1 MNLGNIS
8 ITLKLLKNTPMANQ
22 YVDLE
27 TLKFLLYKV
36 QDLQEVL
43 DQERYADYDKASIE
57 LLLNSVKDFS
67 DKELFPYFREM
78 DEKPAHFKDGEI
90 VVHPQVTKYMAAGGE
105 MGLIASPFSYEDGG
119 MQMPAMALHAA
130 TFIQDAANNHLP
142 GYIGLT
148 IGSAEL
154 IAHFAN
160 QELKDTYL
168 PNMLSGQWGGT
179 MCLTEPQAG
188 SSLSDI
194 VTSAT
199 PDGDSYKI
207 HGQKIFIS
215 GGDYQGAENI
225 VHLVLARIKGAP
237 AGTKGISLFVVPKH
251 RPTTDGSLAPND
263 VTTVADFEKMGQKG
277 YCTTHLFFGDK
288 EDCQGWLVGEANQG
302 LKYMFLMMNGA
313 RIGVG
318 RGATAIASAAYQASL
333 NYANERPQG
342 RQLTSTGKKDA
353 NQEQTLIINHPDVR
367 RMLLL
372 QKVITEGAQS
382 LFLLTAKYHDLSIAS
397 ADADARERYRLL
409 LEIMTPVVKTYP
421 SEMGITSVNNGVQ
434 VLGGYGFCS
443 EYILQQYLRD
453 IRISAIYEGTTGIQ
467 SQDLLGR
474 KITMENGKA
483 LQLLSEEIK
492 NSIKASMVHESLAPY
507 AKKLGAKLE
516 LTQEVLQSL
525 KGFAKKGDYQR
536 FLADATPFME
546 FFSTIVMSWLWLDIG
561 RTAQEAL
568 VTGSTE
574 NSTDFYESKIHAME
588 FYFKYELPKTTGL
601 SEILMDNRKALT
613 IGTDTK
619 VFA

>member
-1 MNLGNIS
+1 
-8 ITLKLLKNTPMANQ
+8 MANQ
-22 YVDLE
+22 YFDLE
-27 TLKFLLYKV
+27 TLKFLLYHV
-36 QDLQEVL
+36 HGVQEVL
-43 DQERYADYDKASIE
+43 DQERYTDYDKESID

-67 DKELFPYFREM
+67 DKELFPFFKEM
-78 DEKPAHFKDGEI
+78 DENPAHFKDGEI
-90 VVHPQVTKYMAAGGE
+90 VVHPQVNKYMKAGGE
-105 MGLIASPFSYEDGG
+105 MGFIAGSFPYENGG
-119 MQMPAMALHAA
+119 MQLPAMVSHASA
-130 TFIQDAANNHLP
+130 FIQDAANNHMP

-148 IGSAEL
+148 VGAAEL
-154 IAHFAN
+154 ITHFAN
-160 QELKDTYL
+160 QELNDTYV
-168 PNMLSGQWGGT
+168 PNMLTGQWGGT

-199 PDGDSYKI
+199 PDGDAYKI

-225 VHLVLARIKGAP
+225 VHLVLARIIGAP
-237 AGTKGISLFVVPKH
+237 AGTKGISLFVVPKL
-251 RPTTDGSLAPND
+251 RPEADGSLSSND
-263 VTTVADFEKMGQKG
+263 VQTVADFQKMGQRG

-288 EDCQGWLVGEANQG
+288 EACQGWLVGEANQG

-318 RGATAIASAAYQASL
+318 RGAAAIATAAYQASL

-342 RQLTSTGKKDA
+342 RQLTNTGKKDA

-372 QKVITEGAQS
+372 QKVVSEGS
-382 LFLLTAKYHDLSIAS
+382 LSLVFLTAKYHDLSIS
-397 ADADARERYRLL
+397 CADADEREKYRLL

-421 SEMGITSVNNGVQ
+421 SEMGKTAVDNGVQ

-443 EYILQQYLRD
+443 DYILQQYLRD
-453 IRISAIYEGTTGIQ
+453 IRIFAIYEGTTGIQ

-474 KITMENGKA
+474 KVTMDNGKA
-483 LQLLSEEIK
+483 LKLLSEEIMK
-492 NSIKASMVHESLAPY
+492 TIKESMAHESLAPN
-507 AKKLGAKLE
+507 AQKLGAKLE
-516 LTQEVLQSL
+516 LTQQVLQSL
-525 KGFAKKGDYQR
+525 MGFAMKGDYQR

-546 FFSTIVMSWLWLDIG
+546 FFSNIIVGWLWLDMA
-561 RTAQEAL
+561 REAQNAL
-568 VTGSTE
+568 VTGSNG

-601 SEILMDNRKALT
+601 AEILMDNTQALT
-613 IGTDTK
+613 SGTDKK

>member
-1 MNLGNIS
+1 
-8 ITLKLLKNTPMANQ
+8 MANQ

-36 QDLQEVL
+36 HNVQEVL
-43 DQERYADYDKASIE
+43 DQERYADYDQESIE
-57 LLLNSVKDFS
+57 ILLNSVKDFS

-78 DEKPAHFKDGEI
+78 DENPAHFKDGGI
-90 VVHPQVTKYMAAGGE
+90 VVHPQVNKYMKLGGE
-105 MGLIASPFSYEDGG
+105 MGFIAGSFPYENGG
-119 MQMPAMALHAA
+119 MQLPGMVSHASA
-130 TFIQDAANNHLP
+130 FIQDAANNHLP

-148 IGSAEL
+148 VGAAEL
-154 IAHFAN
+154 ITHFAN
-160 QELKDTYL
+160 KELNDTYV
-168 PNMLSGQWGGT
+168 PNMLTGQWGGT

-215 GGDYQGAENI
+215 GGDYTGAENI

-251 RPTTDGSLAPND
+251 RPNADGSLTDND
-263 VTTVADFEKMGQKG
+263 VETVADFQKMGQKG
-277 YCTTHLFFGDK
+277 YCTTHLFFGDN
-288 EDCQGWLVGEANQG
+288 EGCEGWLVGEANQG

-318 RGATAIASAAYQASL
+318 RGAAAIASAAYQASL
-333 NYANERPQG
+333 NYANERAQG
-342 RQLTSTGKKDA
+342 RKLTSTGKKDA

-372 QKVITEGAQS
+372 QKVVTEGSQS
-382 LFLLTAKYHDLSIAS
+382 LVLLAAKYHDLSIAS
-397 ADADARERYRLL
+397 ADADTREKYRLL

-421 SEMGITSVNNGVQ
+421 SEMGKTAVDNGLQ
-434 VLGGYGFCS
+434 VLGGYGFCADFV
-443 EYILQQYLRD
+443 LQQYLRD
-453 IRISAIYEGTTGIQ
+453 IRISALYEGTTGIQ

-474 KITMENGKA
+474 KITMQDGKA
-483 LQLLSEEIK
+483 LKLLSAEMMS
-492 NSIKASMVHESLAPY
+492 SIKASMGHESLAPY
-507 AKKLGAKLE
+507 AQKLGAKLE
-516 LTQEVLQSL
+516 LTQQVLQSL
-525 KGFAKKGDYQR
+525 MGFAMKGDYQR

-546 FFSTIVMSWLWLDIG
+546 FFSNILIGWLWLDMA
-561 RTAQEAL
+561 REAQNAL
-568 VTGSTE
+568 VTGSKE
-574 NSTDFYESKIHAME
+574 NAADFYESKIHAME

-601 SEILMDNRKALT
+601 AEILMDNKQALT
-613 IGTDTK
+613 IGTDKK

>member
-1 MNLGNIS
+1 
-8 ITLKLLKNTPMANQ
+8 MANQ

-27 TLKFLLYKV
+27 TLKFLLNKV
-36 QDLQEVL
+36 NTVQEVL
-43 DQERYADYDKASIE
+43 DQERYADYDAASID

-78 DEKPAHFKDGEI
+78 DEKPAYFKDGEI
-90 VVHPQVTKYMAAGGE
+90 VVHPQVNTYMKTAGE
-105 MGLIASPFSYEDGG
+105 MGLIAGPFSYEHGG
-119 MQMPAMALHAA
+119 MQMPAMVAHAA
-130 TFIQDAANNHLP
+130 SFIQDAANNHLP
-142 GYIGLT
+142 GYGGLT
-148 IGSAEL
+148 VGAAEL
-154 IAHFAN
+154 IAHFGS

-194 VTSAT
+194 TTSAT
-199 PDGDSYKI
+199 PDGDTYKI

-215 GGDYQGAENI
+215 GGDYVGAENI

-237 AGTKGISLFVVPKH
+237 AGTKGISLFVVPKNT
-251 RPTTDGSLAPND
+251 PTAEGGLERND
-263 VTTVADFEKMGQKG
+263 VTTVADFEKMGQRG

-288 EDCQGWLVGEANQG
+288 ENCEGWLVGEANQG

-318 RGATAIASAAYQASL
+318 RGAAAIASAAYQASL

-342 RQLTSTGKKDA
+342 RKLTRTGKKDA

-382 LFLLTAKYHDLSIAS
+382 LVLLTAKYHDLSIAS
-397 ADADARERYRLL
+397 ATAEEREKYRLL

-421 SEMGITSVNNGVQ
+421 SEAGITSVNNGVQ

-474 KITMENGKA
+474 KITMNNGKA
-483 LQLLSEEIK
+483 LALLSTEIM
-492 NSIKASMVHESLAPY
+492 NSIKASMVHDTLKPY
-507 AKKLGAKLE
+507 AQILGAKLE
-516 LTQEVLQSL
+516 LTQNVLGSL
-525 KGFAKKGDYQR
+525 MGFAKKGDYQR

-546 FFSTIVMSWLWLDIG
+546 FFSTIVLSWLWLDIG
-561 RTAQEAL
+561 REAQNAL
-568 VTGSTE
+568 VIGNKDHSAE
-574 NSTDFYESKIHAME
+574 FYESKIHAME
-588 FYFKYELPKTTGL
+588 FYFKYELPKTSGIA
-601 SEILMDNRKALT
+601 EILMDNEKALT
-613 IGTDTK
+613 IGGEEK
-619 VFA
+619 MVF

>member
-1 MNLGNIS
+1 
-8 ITLKLLKNTPMANQ
+8 MANQ
-22 YVDLE
+22 YVDIE

-36 QDLQEVL
+36 NGLQDVL
-43 DQERYADYDKASIE
+43 DQERYADYDQESIE

-67 DKELFPYFREM
+67 DRELFPYFKEM
-78 DEKPAHFKDGEI
+78 DEQPAYFKDGEI
-90 VVHPQVTKYMAAGGE
+90 VVHPQVMKYMKAGGE
-105 MGLIASPFSYEDGG
+105 MGLLSGPFSYEDGG
-119 MQMPAMALHAA
+119 MQMPAMANHASI
-130 TFIQDAANNHLP
+130 FIQEAANNHLP

-148 IGSAEL
+148 VGSAEL
-154 IAHFAN
+154 IAHFGS

-194 VTSAT
+194 TTSAT
-199 PDGDSYKI
+199 PDGDTYKI

-237 AGTKGISLFVVPKH
+237 AGTKGISLFVVPKNK
-251 RPTTDGSLAPND
+251 PLAEGSLTPND
-263 VTTVADFEKMGQKG
+263 VTTVADFEKMGQRG

-288 EDCQGWLVGEANQG
+288 ESCEGWLVGEPHQG

-318 RGATAIASAAYQASL
+318 RGAVAIASAAYQASL

-342 RQLTSTGKKDA
+342 RKLTSTGKKDA
-353 NQEQTLIINHPDVR
+353 NQEQTLIINHADVR

-382 LFLLTAKYHDLSIAS
+382 LVFLTAKYHDLSIAS
-397 ADADARERYRLL
+397 ATAEECEKYRLL

-421 SEMGITSVNNGVQ
+421 SEAGITSVNNGVQ

-443 EYILQQYLRD
+443 DYILQQYLRD

-474 KITMENGKA
+474 KITMNDGKA
-483 LQLLSEEIK
+483 LELLSKEIAI
-492 NSIKASMVHESLAPY
+492 SIKASMSHDNLKAHAQKLA
-507 AKKLGAKLE
+507 GKLE

-525 KGFAKKGDYQR
+525 MGFAAKGDYQR

-546 FFSTIVMSWLWLDIG
+546 FFSTIVLSWLWLDIG
-561 RTAQEAL
+561 REAQNAL
-568 VTGSTE
+568 ISGSKD
-574 NSTDFYESKIHAME
+574 NSEEFYESKIHAME

-601 SEILMDNRKALT
+601 AEILMDNAKALT
-613 IGTDTK
+613 IRTDK
-619 VFA
+619 EVVV

>member
-1 MNLGNIS
+1 
-8 ITLKLLKNTPMANQ
+8 MANQ

-36 QDLQEVL
+36 NNLQDVL
-43 DQERYADYDKASIE
+43 DQERYAEYDQESVE
-57 LLLNSVKDFS
+57 MMLNSVKDFS
-67 DKELFPYFREM
+67 DKELYPFFREM
-78 DEKPAHFKDGEI
+78 DEQPAHFKDGEI
-90 VVHPQVTKYMAAGGE
+90 VVHPQVLRFMKAGGE
-105 MGLIASPFSYEDGG
+105 MGLIASSFSYEHGG
-119 MQMPAMALHAA
+119 MQMPAMAAHASA
-130 TFIQDAANNHLP
+130 FIQDAANNHLP

-148 IGSAEL
+148 VGSAEL
-154 IAHFAN
+154 IAHFGS

-168 PNMLSGQWGGT
+168 TNMLSGKWGGT

-194 VTSAT
+194 TTSAT
-199 PDGDSYKI
+199 PDGDTYKI

-215 GGDYQGAENI
+215 GGDYQGADNI

-237 AGTKGISLFVVPKH
+237 AGTKGISLFVVPKNK
-251 RPTTDGSLAPND
+251 PTANGGLTPND
-263 VTTVADFEKMGQKG
+263 VTVVADFEKMGQRG

-288 EDCQGWLVGEANQG
+288 ENCEGWLVGEANQG

-318 RGATAIASAAYQASL
+318 RGAAAIASAAYQASL

-342 RQLTSTGKKDA
+342 RKLTSTGKKDA
-353 NQEQTLIINHPDVR
+353 NQEQTLIINHADVR

-382 LFLLTAKYHDLSIAS
+382 LVLLTAKYHDLSIAS
-397 ADADARERYRLL
+397 ATAEEREKYRLL
-409 LEIMTPVVKTYP
+409 LEIMTPLVKTYP
-421 SEMGITSVNNGVQ
+421 SEAGIVSVNNGVQ

-474 KITMENGKA
+474 KVTMDNGKA
-483 LQLLSEEIK
+483 LQLLSEEIA
-492 NSIKASMVHESLAPY
+492 NTIKASMVHDSLKPY
-507 AKKLGAKLE
+507 AKKLGGKLE
-516 LTQEVLQSL
+516 LTQQVLQSL
-525 KGFAKKGDYQR
+525 MSFAMKGDYQR

-546 FFSTIVMSWLWLDIG
+546 FFSTIVQSWLWLNIG
-561 RTAQEAL
+561 LEAQNAL
-568 VTGSTE
+568 VMGNKDYSSE
-574 NSTDFYESKIHAME
+574 FYESKIHAME
-588 FYFKYELPKTTGL
+588 FYFKYELPKTLGL
-601 SEILMDNRKALT
+601 AEILMDNEKALT
-613 IGTDTK
+613 IGTDK
-619 VFA
+619 EVFI